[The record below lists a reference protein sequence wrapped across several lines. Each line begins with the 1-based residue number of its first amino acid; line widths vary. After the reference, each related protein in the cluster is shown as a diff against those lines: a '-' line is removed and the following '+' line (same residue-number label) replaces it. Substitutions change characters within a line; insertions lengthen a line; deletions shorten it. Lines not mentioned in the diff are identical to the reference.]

1 MSCDLNE
8 LIAEVEA
15 EFEGPKL
22 VTGIIDEAGSSSFS

>member
-15 EFEGPKL
+15 EFEVPEV
-22 VTGIIDEAGSSSFS
+22 VTGITDEAGSSFS

>member
-15 EFEGPKL
+15 EFKGPK
-22 VTGIIDEAGSSSFS
+22 VITGITDEAGSSSFS